1 MAIINREFYVNK
13 LNELKNNNRIKVLTG
28 IKRSGKST
36 IMDLFINS
44 LVSDGIPENN
54 IIKIYIMKK
63 NRRSDSD
70 VIEKGVIFSISRK

>member
-1 MAIINREFYVNK
+1 MILFPLAFILSSFVKISCKSVFLNK
-13 LNELKNNNRIKVLTG
+13 SFKSSRIQK
-28 IKRSGKST
+28 
-36 IMDLFINS
+36 
-44 LVSDGIPENN
+44 NN